1 MCGLGCKSGEGHKLI
16 PFEQPLRARVS
27 TKSNFYTLHDNA
39 IIGFANHSKVPLGF
53 AALGGFSLGIVSLL
67 GASVFSL
74 KLLDWDNSLKGM
86 EPLLLAVL
94 FFSSVQL
101 FSIGIIGEDLVV
113 ILTQVLK
120 YLLVIEKE
128 RINF

>member
-1 MCGLGCKSGEGHKLI
+1 M
-16 PFEQPLRARVS
+16 
-27 TKSNFYTLHDNA
+27 
-39 IIGFANHSKVPLGF
+39 PLGF

-113 ILTQVLK
+113 ILMQVLK